1 MLKRE
6 ALAKLYSTKQGK
18 YRWKQWRTGEY
29 IYYCTRYNMLCWDN
43 GKAYD
48 TSHGILEEEGW
59 EEYKEPVV
67 VVGLEALF
75 KKHKELGK
83 KDTYWTCS
91 EYKSVA
97 AFRAQNFTDD
107 KDSTIDLF
115 WPSGAHVVV
124 DNRVACATYTL
135 VSR

>member
-6 ALAKLYSTKQGK
+6 ALAKLYATKQGK
-18 YRWKQWRTGEY
+18 YRWRQWRTGEY

-48 TSHGILEEEGW
+48 TSHGLLEEEGW
-59 EEYKEPVV
+59 EEYKEPVA

-83 KDTYWTCS
+83 QKTYWHCS
-91 EYKSVA
+91 ALDTVLYVENIPDGEPGQQICFDISDTIVCA
-97 AFRAQNFTDD
+97 
-107 KDSTIDLF
+107 DSFVTY
-115 WPSGAHVVV
+115 
-124 DNRVACATYTL
+124 ATYTL
-135 VSR
+135 VDK